1 LETGPSSDF
10 AFIVR
15 ALRYRNYRLFFTG
28 QLISLI
34 GTWMTSIATSWL
46 VYRLTGSALMLG
58 AVGFAGQLPAFLF
71 GPAAGLTIDRW
82 DRRRILLATQV
93 LAMLQSLSLAALTLS
108 HTITM
113 TSLMMLTA
121 VDGVINAFDMSC
133 RQAFVVDLI
142 EDKKDLGNAIALNSS
157 MVNAARLIGPSIGG
171 LLIAAAGEG
180 WCFFLDGV
188 SFLAPIVALAMIRV
202 RSASPR
208 PASRLG
214 AVGQLKEGFEYSFR
228 SVPIRS
234 IMILLAVS
242 SLVGVPYSV
251 LVPVFA
257 ARILHGGPHTLGF
270 LMAAA
275 GTGALA
281 GAVWLAARSSVLG
294 LGRAI
299 AAASALFGLALA
311 AFSRSTSVPLS
322 LILLVVVGFGFMVQL
337 ASSNTVLQ
345 TIVDDD
351 KRGRVMSL
359 YMMSFLGSAPIG
371 SLIAGAM
378 ADRIG
383 APNTVLLGGLSCLAG
398 AAWFASR
405 LPDIREAVRPIY
417 RRMGIL
423 PQVGSALETAAEL
436 EVPPEE

>member
-1 LETGPSSDF
+1 
-10 AFIVR
+10 
-15 ALRYRNYRLFFTG
+15 
-28 QLISLI
+28 
-34 GTWMTSIATSWL
+34 
-46 VYRLTGSALMLG
+46 
-58 AVGFAGQLPAFLF
+58 
-71 GPAAGLTIDRW
+71 
-82 DRRRILLATQV
+82 
-93 LAMLQSLSLAALTLS
+93 
-108 HTITM
+108 
-113 TSLMMLTA
+113 
-121 VDGVINAFDMSC
+121 
-133 RQAFVVDLI
+133 
-142 EDKKDLGNAIALNSS
+142 
-157 MVNAARLIGPSIGG
+157 MVNAARLLGPSIGG

-180 WCFFLDGV
+180 WCFLFDGV

-202 RSASPR
+202 RPAAPR

-214 AVGQLKEGFEYSFR
+214 AFGQLREGFAYSFG
-228 SVPIRS
+228 SVPIRT

-281 GAVWLAARSSVLG
+281 GAVWLASRSSVLG

-299 AAASALFGLALA
+299 AVASAVFGISLA

-322 LILLVVVGFGFMVQL
+322 LILLVAVGFGFMVQL

-359 YMMSFLGSAPIG
+359 YMMSFLGSAPLG
-371 SLIAGAM
+371 SLLAGAM

-383 APNTVLLGGLSCLAG
+383 APDTVLLGGLSCLVG
-398 AAWFASR
+398 AAWFGSR
-405 LPDIREAVRPIY
+405 LPDIRREVHPIY

-423 PQVGSALETAAEL
+423 PQVAE
-436 EVPPEE
+436 